1 VAWVIILVVVG
12 LALAP
17 LLHFLPSKGQ
27 RRIARMREAAA
38 LGGLFVEF
46 RAVPEEPAAPG
57 AGPRPIYYGKRLPPP
72 RRGEYRRG
80 AWLREG
86 ADWRGS
92 PRRLAVPA
100 VLRELPE
107 TVLGAGVDGGSCG
120 IYWREEGT
128 EVDVQRI
135 CDILERWAVNLGS
148 EATLRP

>member
-1 VAWVIILVVVG
+1 LVLG

-27 RRIARMREAAA
+27 RRAARMRETAA

-46 RAVPEEPAAPG
+46 RVLPEEPATPA

-80 AWLREG
+80 AWLREAEG
-86 ADWRGS
+86 WRGS
-92 PRRLAVPA
+92 PRRLPVPA

-120 IYWREEGT
+120 VYWREEGT
-128 EVDVQRI
+128 EHDVDRI
-135 CDILERWAVNLGS
+135 REVLERWAVNLGA
-148 EATLRP
+148 ETMRRP